1 MYGFQK
7 FETIRSFGD
16 SIYTGKFSID
26 EAEMDQTNLWYGKIY
41 KKSKP
46 KLKEG
51 KEKKRNTLDSVNFL
65 YEGHELTLNV
75 FRIGMFPIKETQ
87 GKGSPRMLDW
97 CTSDSVR
104 VARIACVAKSSNCKL
119 FHRTRLKI
127 LTPKQML

>member
-1 MYGFQK
+1 MYDFQK

-26 EAEMDQTNLWYGKIY
+26 EAEMDQTNLLYGKTY
-41 KKSKP
+41 NKSKP
-46 KLKEG
+46 KIKEG
-51 KEKKRNTLDSVNFL
+51 KEKKRNTFDSVNFL
-65 YEGHELTLNV
+65 YEGHKLTLNV

-87 GKGSPRMLDW
+87 GKGHLRMWDW
-97 CTSDSVR
+97 CPSDSFR
-104 VARIACVAKSSNCKL
+104 LARIACVAKFSNCKL